1 MSKINVKFLTDE
13 ALATIKA
20 NLDKFTKIVKENP
33 SDSGSFIAEIIFR
46 KREYQEYITPQNFGS
61 GVFFCVNYDKINIII
76 KRKQV

>member
-1 MSKINVKFLTDE
+1 MQHHIPGIQQNQAFPVTQTLISVTQ
-13 ALATIKA
+13 
-20 NLDKFTKIVKENP
+20 
-33 SDSGSFIAEIIFR
+33 EIIFR

>member
-1 MSKINVKFLTDE
+1 MFFRSTLIAHKTARKLY
-13 ALATIKA
+13 
-20 NLDKFTKIVKENP
+20 
-33 SDSGSFIAEIIFR
+33 FIGLVVLKEIIFR

>member
-1 MSKINVKFLTDE
+1 MFFRSTHIAHKTAK
-13 ALATIKA
+13 K
-20 NLDKFTKIVKENP
+20 P
-33 SDSGSFIAEIIFR
+33 YFIGLVVLQAIIFR